1 MMVVSCLQRNTQRR
15 VNMSKISILT
25 VEEQLA
31 LPTILLKRKVFREMM
46 EAYITSYH
54 TSFTNNMIIQG
65 KAGSGKTTLVIEN
78 LDKMKAVGV
87 IADYVRVSGH
97 VTPSSLVTLLERTSQ
112 TDNGRPRVLVL
123 DDVDCMD
130 DEGCLELMKSAF
142 DTRSNIPTNREV
154 SYLNRKFKYDGYGI
168 IITNENMM
176 GDNPDPHQ
184 KAILEAM
191 SIDLELKDM
200 ITYTTSLI
208 EDYLNE
214 NPDGLSI
221 EELDNVES
229 LFNSEIREWIDL
241 GVFRR
246 SKVSYSIRL
255 VKKLV
260 ENQKMFKS
268 KWKQYSMIYQN
279 LDKVAQ
285 TIKKEMELNTL
296 MEEKRE
302 QTEQEIIAN
311 TKVSELG
318 FTMATPIGK
327 LKIVNPKTGDY
338 YSTSNLSYFK
348 KQGKLVLNEAD
359 NHWYFNGNMI
369 G

>member
-1 MMVVSCLQRNTQRR
+1 
-15 VNMSKISILT
+15 
-25 VEEQLA
+25 
-31 LPTILLKRKVFREMM
+31 
-46 EAYITSYH
+46 
-54 TSFTNNMIIQG
+54 
-65 KAGSGKTTLVIEN
+65 
-78 LDKMKAVGV
+78 
-87 IADYVRVSGH
+87 
-97 VTPSSLVTLLERTSQ
+97 
-112 TDNGRPRVLVL
+112 
-123 DDVDCMD
+123 
-130 DEGCLELMKSAF
+130 MKSAF

-184 KAILEAM
+184 KAILDRAQAM

>member
-1 MMVVSCLQRNTQRR
+1 
-15 VNMSKISILT
+15 
-25 VEEQLA
+25 
-31 LPTILLKRKVFREMM
+31 
-46 EAYITSYH
+46 
-54 TSFTNNMIIQG
+54 
-65 KAGSGKTTLVIEN
+65 
-78 LDKMKAVGV
+78 
-87 IADYVRVSGH
+87 
-97 VTPSSLVTLLERTSQ
+97 
-112 TDNGRPRVLVL
+112 
-123 DDVDCMD
+123 
-130 DEGCLELMKSAF
+130 
-142 DTRSNIPTNREV
+142 
-154 SYLNRKFKYDGYGI
+154 
-168 IITNENMM
+168 
-176 GDNPDPHQ
+176 
-184 KAILEAM
+184 
-191 SIDLELKDM
+191 M

-279 LDKVAQ
+279 LDKMAQ
-285 TIKKEMELNTL
+285 TIKKEMEMNTL

-327 LKIVNPKTGDY
+327 LKIINPKTGDY

>member
-1 MMVVSCLQRNTQRR
+1 MRD
-15 VNMSKISILT
+15 ISILT
-25 VEEQLA
+25 TEEKLA
-31 LPTILLKRKVFREMM
+31 LPTIKLKRRVFKEMM
-46 EAYITSYH
+46 EAYITSYT

-78 LDKMKAVGV
+78 LDRMKSVGL
-87 IADYVRVSGH
+87 IADYVRISGH
-97 VTPSSLVTLLERTSQ
+97 VTPSALVTFLERTSQ
-112 TDNGRPRVLVL
+112 RENGLPKVLVM

-154 SYLNRKFKYDGYGI
+154 SYLNRKFKYEGYGI

-184 KAILEAM
+184 KAVLDRAQAM

-214 NPDGLSI
+214 NPDNLSM
-221 EELDNVES
+221 EELDNVET

-279 LDKVAQ
+279 LNKVAE
-285 TIKKEMELNTL
+285 TIKKERELNIL
-296 MEEKRE
+296 MEEKKE
-302 QTEQEIIAN
+302 QT
-311 TKVSELG
+311 KRYS
-318 FTMATPIGK
+318 PI
-327 LKIVNPKTGDY
+327 PKYQNSDLQWLLLLE
-338 YSTSNLSYFK
+338 S
-348 KQGKLVLNEAD
+348 
-359 NHWYFNGNMI
+359 
-369 G
+369 

>member
-1 MMVVSCLQRNTQRR
+1 
-15 VNMSKISILT
+15 MSKISILT

-154 SYLNRKFKYDGYGI
+154 S
-168 IITNENMM
+168 
-176 GDNPDPHQ
+176 
-184 KAILEAM
+184 
-191 SIDLELKDM
+191 
-200 ITYTTSLI
+200 
-208 EDYLNE
+208 
-214 NPDGLSI
+214 
-221 EELDNVES
+221 
-229 LFNSEIREWIDL
+229 
-241 GVFRR
+241 
-246 SKVSYSIRL
+246 
-255 VKKLV
+255 
-260 ENQKMFKS
+260 
-268 KWKQYSMIYQN
+268 
-279 LDKVAQ
+279 
-285 TIKKEMELNTL
+285 
-296 MEEKRE
+296 
-302 QTEQEIIAN
+302 
-311 TKVSELG
+311 
-318 FTMATPIGK
+318 
-327 LKIVNPKTGDY
+327 
-338 YSTSNLSYFK
+338 
-348 KQGKLVLNEAD
+348 
-359 NHWYFNGNMI
+359 
-369 G
+369 